1 MHRQINDEAQ
11 RIAVNMGKLPELLRK
26 IGIIRR
32 PGGDPP
38 GLVAG
43 EEVRRRA
50 ASRLFL
56 EIHVAERL
64 PVGVTDDEAG
74 VGLLGG
80 PWRREAAALN
90 HCPAISAVMLFAE
103 ATGASPIGLGLYL

>member
-38 GLVAG
+38 GLLAG
-43 EEVRRRA
+43 EQVRRRA
-50 ASRLFL
+50 PAGLIL
-56 EIHVAERL
+56 EIDISELLPGARSRRRL
-64 PVGVTDDEAG
+64 SIDQ
-74 VGLLGG
+74 GG
-80 PWRREAAALN
+80 EKRRKSN
-90 HCPAISAVMLFAE
+90 
-103 ATGASPIGLGLYL
+103 